1 MNTLK
6 TIQTLSKIGK
16 ILSKIVFICC
26 VVAFCGCIATIISL
40 AFGAETLRIGG
51 LTLKGIFQKSAE
63 TSIGT
68 VYAAAATGLILS
80 AGEAVL
86 AVLCKWLQALRVM
99 SASLPGGVSVVRAC
113 EE

>member
-51 LTLKGIFQKSAE
+51 LL
-63 TSIGT
+63 
-68 VYAAAATGLILS
+68 L
-80 AGEAVL
+80 
-86 AVLCKWLQALRVM
+86 
-99 SASLPGGVSVVRAC
+99 
-113 EE
+113 